1 MGSCQRS
8 REDLLLN
15 TDYAHY
21 LGGGIGLWGVELVT
35 SGTGWGYISD
45 LDGIAHLMETW
56 NYIMPEFLSKNDP
69 KENRMGETNDE
80 W

>member
-45 LDGIAHLMETW
+45 LDGIAHLMET
-56 NYIMPEFLSKNDP
+56 
-69 KENRMGETNDE
+69 
-80 W
+80 